1 MSAAVLIDTSA
12 LYALL
17 DRDDTVHHDAAVGWD
32 RLLGGIADGTF
43 GALTHH
49 GVVVESSALVQR
61 RLGIPALRDLH
72 HDLLAVIQVVRP
84 DEALHNRAVSAMLAA
99 GRRGVSLVDWTSFE
113 LMRERSVELALA
125 FDRDF
130 VDQGFTLF
138 R

>member
-17 DRDDTVHHDAAVGWD
+17 DRDDTVHEDAAAGWD
-32 RLLGGIADGTF
+32 RLLGGITDGTF
-43 GALTHH
+43 GALTHQ

-61 RLGIPALRDLH
+61 RLGMLALRDLH
-72 HDLLAVIQVVRP
+72 YDLLEVIQVVQP

-130 VDQGFTLF
+130 VDQGFTMF

>member
-12 LYALL
+12 LFALL
-17 DRDDTVHHDAAVGWD
+17 DRDDAVHEGAAAGWD
-32 RLLGGIADGTF
+32 RLLEGIADGNF

-61 RLGIPALRDLH
+61 RLGMSALRDLH
-72 HDLLAVIQVVRP
+72 YGLLEVIQVVRP

-130 VDQGFTLF
+130 LDQGFTLF

>member
-17 DRDDTVHHDAAVGWD
+17 DRDDTVHEDAAAGWH
-32 RLLGGIADGTF
+32 RLLGEIADGSL

-61 RLGIPALRDLH
+61 RLGISALRDLH
-72 HDLLAVIQVVRP
+72 YDLLEVIQVVRP
-84 DEALHNRAVSAMLAA
+84 DEALHQRAVSAMLAA

-113 LMRERSVELALA
+113 LMRERSVDLA
-125 FDRDF
+125 FAFDTDF
-130 VDQGFTLF
+130 VDQGFTTF

>member
-1 MSAAVLIDTSA
+1 MTAAVLIDTSA

-17 DRDDTVHHDAAVGWD
+17 DRDDAVHEDAAAGWE
-32 RLLGGIADGTF
+32 RLLGGIGDGAF

-49 GVVVESSALVQR
+49 GVVVETSALVQR
-61 RLGIPALRDLH
+61 RLGMSALRDLH
-72 HDLLAVIQVVRP
+72 YDLLELIQVVRP

-113 LMRERSVELALA
+113 LMRERSVDLALA
-125 FDRDF
+125 FARDF
-130 VDQGFTLF
+130 VDQGFTMF

>member
-1 MSAAVLIDTSA
+1 MSATVLIDTSA

-17 DRDDTVHHDAAVGWD
+17 DSDDAVHEDAAAGWD
-32 RLLGGIADGTF
+32 RLLGGITDGTF
-43 GALTHH
+43 RALTHH

-61 RLGIPALRDLH
+61 RLGMSALRDLH
-72 HDLLAVIQVVRP
+72 YDLLEVIQVVRP
-84 DEALHNRAVSAMLAA
+84 DEELHNRAVSAMLAA
-99 GRRGVSLVDWTSFE
+99 GRRSVSLVDWTSFE

-130 VDQGFTLF
+130 VDQGFTML

>member
-1 MSAAVLIDTSA
+1 MSTAVLIDTTA

-17 DRDDTVHHDAAVGWD
+17 DRDDAVHQDAAAGWS
-32 RLLGGIADGTF
+32 RLLGGIADGSLA
-43 GALTHH
+43 ALTHH

-61 RLGIPALRDLH
+61 RLGMSALRSLH
-72 HDLLAVIQVVRP
+72 DDLLEVIQVVWP
-84 DEALHNRAVSAMLAA
+84 DEVLHTRAVSAMLAG

-113 LMRERSVELALA
+113 LMRKRSVELALA
-125 FDRDF
+125 FDSDF